1 MVRFDDDDDNN
12 NNNLSI
18 ITVTEV
24 QRSIIFSKIL
34 SCCVLF
40 VFALTNS
47 VTNTVKL

>member
-18 ITVTEV
+18 ITEV